1 MPELIVGP
9 MLRYLSDR
17 DATIWV
23 ETDGPCE
30 VEVVD
35 HSTRTFEVHGHHY
48 AIVAIDGLDP
58 GETYEYSVA
67 LDREVKWP
75 EGSRRFP
82 PSRIRTF
89 DDDGPFDISFGSC
102 RVAVPHE
109 PPYTLTK
116 NQHDEGKEA
125 DALHVLGLEMLRN
138 PEGRWPH
145 LLLMLGDQVY
155 ADEGAPKTR
164 EFIRSRRDVSKPP
177 GLEVADFEEYTRL
190 YWESWREPVVRWLF
204 STVSTSMTIDDHD
217 VRDDWNISRSWLE
230 DMRSESWWHERI
242 VGAYMSY
249 WLYQHLGNLSP
260 RELEE
265 DETYGRVCDADGDA
279 GDIVRRYAENAD
291 EHRDGS
297 RWSFHRDLG
306 RNRVIVMDSRAGR
319 VLREGHRSIFDDSEW
334 EWIRAQAHG
343 DFDNLIVATSD
354 PYILA
359 HGLHYAEVWSERVCD
374 GAWGPLAAK
383 VGEKIRRT
391 GDLDHWAA
399 FHVSFHRVARLMREV
414 GTGELGEPPG
424 SILLV
429 SGDVHHAYLCEIGF
443 PRGSG
448 LQTHV
453 YQAVCS
459 PFRNP
464 LSRAERTQARIGWS
478 RPVWAVTRALAR
490 AAGGPDPE
498 IQWRFLDGPYFDNQV
513 ASVTLDGRAARL
525 KLEKTKPGDPEEHRL
540 ETSFERELAPR
551 PDAQPD
557 RRESPITALRSAS
570 GPP

>member
-1 MPELIVGP
+1 MPDLIVGP
-9 MLRYLSDR
+9 MLRYLGER
-17 DATIWV
+17 DATVWV
-23 ETDGPCE
+23 ETDAPCE
-30 VEVVD
+30 VEILG
-35 HSTRTFEVHGHHY
+35 HTAWTFEVYGHHY
-48 AIVAIDGLDP
+48 AIVALDDLEP
-58 GETYEYSVA
+58 GETYEYEVA
-67 LDREVKWP
+67 LDGEARWP
-75 EGSRRFP
+75 GPSRDFP
-82 PSRIRTF
+82 ASRIRTF
-89 DDDGPFDISFGSC
+89 DPDGPFDISFGSC
-102 RVAVPHE
+102 RVALPHE

-116 NQHDEGKEA
+116 NQHDQGKEA
-125 DALHVLGLEMLRN
+125 DALHVLASEMLRN

-155 ADEGAPKTR
+155 ADEGAPRTR
-164 EFIRSRRDVSKPP
+164 EFIRSRRDTSEPP
-177 GLEVADFEEYTRL
+177 GEEVADFEEYTRL
-190 YWESWREPVVRWLF
+190 YWESWREPAVRWLF

-230 DMRSESWWHERI
+230 DMRAKPWWHERI

-260 RELEE
+260 EELDE
-265 DETYGRVCDADGDA
+265 DETYRRVREADGDA
-279 GDIVRRYAENAD
+279 GDIVREYAENAD

-319 VLREGHRSIFDDSEW
+319 VLNEGHRSIFDDPEW
-334 EWIRAQAHG
+334 DWIRGQAHG
-343 DFDNLIVATSD
+343 DFDNLIIATSD

-359 HGLHYAEVWSERVCD
+359 HGMHYAEVWSERVCD

-383 VGEKIRRT
+383 AVEKIRRAV
-391 GDLDHWAA
+391 DLDHWAA
-399 FHVSFHRVARLMREV
+399 FHVSFHRVARLLREV
-414 GTGELGEPPG
+414 GTGELGKPPG

-448 LQTHV
+448 IESHV

-464 LSRAERTQARIGWS
+464 LGNSERRKARIAWS
-478 RPVWAVTRALAR
+478 RPVWAITRALAR
-490 AAGGPDPE
+490 AAGAPDPE

-525 KLEKTKPGDPEEHRL
+525 KLEKTKPGEPHEHRL
-540 ETSFERELAPR
+540 ETSFERGLAPHA
-551 PDAQPD
+551 DAQPD
-557 RRESPITALRSAS
+557 RRESPVAALRSAG

>member
-9 MLRYLSDR
+9 LLRYLSDR
-17 DATIWV
+17 EATVWV
-23 ETDGPCE
+23 ETDAPAE
-30 VEVVD
+30 VEILG
-35 HSTRTFEVHGHHY
+35 HSAPTFEVHGHHY
-48 AIVAIDGLDP
+48 AIVAIDGLEP
-58 GETYEYSVA
+58 GDTYEYEVA
-67 LDREVKWP
+67 LDGDVKWP
-75 EGSRRFP
+75 DPDQDFP

-109 PPYTLTK
+109 PPYTRTK
-116 NQHDEGKEA
+116 NDHPEGKEA
-125 DALHVLGLEMLRN
+125 DALHVLALEMLRN
-138 PEGRWPH
+138 PEERWPH

-164 EFIRSRRDVSKPP
+164 EFIRSRRDVSEPP

-230 DMRSESWWHERI
+230 EIRAKPWWHERI

-265 DETYGRVCDADGDA
+265 NDTHRRVRDAEGDA
-279 GDIVRRYAENAD
+279 GDIVREYAVHAD

-319 VLREGHRSIFDDSEW
+319 VLREGHRSIIDDPEW
-334 EWIRAQAHG
+334 EWIREQAHG
-343 DFDNLIVATSD
+343 DFDNLILATSD
-354 PYILA
+354 PFILA
-359 HGLHYAEVWSERVCD
+359 HGMHYAEAWSERVCD
-374 GAWGPLAAK
+374 GAWGGLAAK
-383 VGEKIRRT
+383 LMEKVRRAV
-391 GDLDHWAA
+391 DLDHWAA
-399 FHVSFHRVARLMREV
+399 FHVSFHRVARLLREV
-414 GTGELGEPPG
+414 STGQLGKAPG

-443 PRGSG
+443 PRGTGVES
-448 LQTHV
+448 HV

-464 LSRAERTQARIGWS
+464 LGASERQKARIAWS
-478 RPVWAVTRALAR
+478 RPVWALTRALAR
-490 AAGGPDPE
+490 ASGAPDPE

-513 ASVTLDGRAARL
+513 ASATLDGRASHL
-525 KLEKTKPGDPEEHRL
+525 KLEKTKPGEPDEHRL
-540 ETSFERELAPR
+540 ETSFERELARHPKQQR
-551 PDAQPD
+551 E
-557 RRESPITALRSAS
+557 RRSDVAAAVPSAG